1 METNWEMTEEIIL
14 DIKDLTVDYV
24 THGLFRRIRKRVRV
38 FENFNLQIHRGETLS
53 VVGESGCGK
62 TTLANSVAR
71 FKQPTAGQVYFEGR
85 DILAMDRYFED

>member
-1 METNWEMTEEIIL
+1 METNREMTEKIIL

-24 THGLFRRIRKRVRV
+24 TQSLFRRSAQRVRV
-38 FENFNLQIHRGETLS
+38 LENFNLQIRRGETLS

-71 FKQPTAGQVYFEGR
+71 FKQPTACLLYTSQSPR
-85 DILAMDRYFED
+85 DRG

>member
-1 METNWEMTEEIIL
+1 METNREMTEKIIL

-24 THGLFRRIRKRVRV
+24 TQSLFRRSAQRVRV
-38 FENFNLQIHRGETLS
+38 LENFNLQIRRRETLS

-71 FKQPTAGQVYFEGR
+71 FKVC
-85 DILAMDRYFED
+85 